1 MSILFG
7 CWSIARSLRPDL
19 SDSSR
24 LTEHASAGD
33 QRLKSFGDTDTFFA
47 AKLVA
52 LMSQPD

>member
-52 LMSQPD
+52 LMNQPD